1 MKHKTEDYK
10 LTATKYYLKNK
21 DKLSMKQ
28 ICNIFECSKQS
39 LSRWVNRYD
48 KDKSIK
54 RYNRKPISYKITNL
68 QVKYAL
74 ELLKNN
80 EQITMFE
87 LRKLI
92 MKKYTNFKIT
102 SQHLGEVIRDSNRTR
117 KRTKHQHF
125 PLTRYKIT
133 LNKKEELKTFY
144 KEVDKYDID
153 KIICL
158 DETSIRPAMI
168 HEYSKCYI
176 GKKCVYKTDDSYIF
190 RTFTLLVA
198 INNNKC
204 IGYLLYEKGGMTKE
218 RLQEFINIFIK
229 DKFTNNLIILDN
241 AGSHNN
247 SLIKDTIINTNN
259 KYLFSVPYTPK
270 TNCVEMYFNQIK
282 YYLKLNKKVLRFN
295 TLKIEVKNAI
305 DKVKPENYKNYFNY
319 AYKKEDNKN
328 YNRKISTR
336 KRKTKLYKLT

>member
-10 LTATKYYLKNK
+10 LTATKYYLINK

-39 LSRWVNRYD
+39 LSRWVDRYN

-92 MKKYTNFKIT
+92 MKKYPNFKIT

-168 HEYSKCYI
+168 PEYSRCYI

-204 IGYLLYEKGGMTKE
+204 VGYLLYEKGGMTK
-218 RLQEFINIFIK
+218 
-229 DKFTNNLIILDN
+229 
-241 AGSHNN
+241 
-247 SLIKDTIINTNN
+247 
-259 KYLFSVPYTPK
+259 
-270 TNCVEMYFNQIK
+270 
-282 YYLKLNKKVLRFN
+282 
-295 TLKIEVKNAI
+295 
-305 DKVKPENYKNYFNY
+305 
-319 AYKKEDNKN
+319 
-328 YNRKISTR
+328 
-336 KRKTKLYKLT
+336 